1 MFFEGLSLT
10 YHSPVTIESLTYGV
24 SVGMLQGSSRC
35 GHSRGSARQADIVRR
50 ERHVS
55 DTKQGVAITGAS
67 SGIGEAAA
75 LLLAERGAKVVLGA
89 RASEKLRR
97 WSTASWDRVATQ
109 PTHRRTLEIVRNET
123 TNGGAV
129 FTVVVPIL
137 PS

>member
-1 MFFEGLSLT
+1 VTESSGHLPILPEDLFSKDHRLS
-10 YHSPVTIESLTYGV
+10 
-24 SVGMLQGSSRC
+24 
-35 GHSRGSARQADIVRR
+35 RQADIVRR

-55 DTKQGVAITGAS
+55 DTKQGVAITVAG
-67 SGIGEAAA
+67 SGIRQATA